1 MTEKHDMLTV
11 EGIKNCLNTRFI
23 GADIYLFDAIDST
36 NDYAHK
42 LAKEGAKEGTV
53 VLSESQSKGKG
64 RLGRTWFSPSG
75 ANIYLSV
82 ILRPQMPSTQITLLT
97 FAAAIAVAKAIR
109 DAANLDADIK
119 WPNDILIK
127 GKKVAGILSE
137 MEANKN
143 PPIPPFK
150 IPLSPPLLKG
160 DIGGLSGGK
169 GGLNVRFAIIGIGI
183 NVNLGLNDIPT
194 ELKDKA
200 TSIKS
205 ETGIAADRTNLICR
219 VLENLEE
226 WYNLF
231 ERNRVNDINEE
242 WKSLAITIGRDVKV
256 QSGNSFIEGRAVDID
271 ESGALLIKD
280 RNGVI
285 QKALSGDVMQ

>member
-1 MTEKHDMLTV
+1 MTEKHDILTV
-11 EGIKNCLNTRFI
+11 EGIKNCLTTRFI

-36 NDYAHK
+36 NDHAHK

-53 VLSESQSKGKG
+53 VLSESQSRGKG

-75 ANIYLSV
+75 ANIYLSI
-82 ILRPQMPSTQITLLT
+82 ILRPQMPTSQITLLT
-97 FAAAIAVAKAIR
+97 FAAAIAVARAIR
-109 DAANLDADIK
+109 NVTGLDADIK

-127 GKKVAGILSE
+127 DKKVAGILSE
-137 MEANKN
+137 MDAEKD
-143 PPIPPFK
+143 K
-150 IPLSPPLLKG
+150 VKST
-160 DIGGLSGGK
+160 
-169 GGLNVRFAIIGIGI
+169 IIGIGI
-183 NVNLGLNDIPT
+183 NVNLDKKDIPL
-194 ELKDKA
+194 ELMGKA
-200 TSIKS
+200 TSIKIES
-205 ETGIAADRTNLICR
+205 NSAIDRMNLICR

-231 ERNRVNDINEE
+231 ERNEANDIIKE

-271 ESGALLIKD
+271 ENGALLIKD

-285 QKALSGDVMQ
+285 QKVLSGDVI

>member
-1 MTEKHDMLTV
+1 MTKKNDLLTV
-11 EGIKNCLNTRFI
+11 EGIKKNLTTRFI

-36 NDYAHK
+36 NSYAHK

-75 ANIYLSV
+75 VNIYLSV
-82 ILRPQMPSTQITLLT
+82 ILMPQMPSTQITLLT

-109 DAANLDADIK
+109 DIAGLDADIK
-119 WPNDILIK
+119 WPNDILIR

-137 MEANKN
+137 METNKN
-143 PPIPPFK
+143 P
-150 IPLSPPLLKG
+150 LME
-160 DIGGLSGGK
+160 GLSVK
-169 GGLNVRFAIIGIGI
+169 FSIIGIGI
-183 NVNLGLNDIPT
+183 NVNLDKKDIPL
-194 ELKDKA
+194 ELMDNA
-200 TSIKS
+200 TSIKIES
-205 ETGIAADRTNLICR
+205 NSTIDRMNLICR

-231 ERNRVNDINEE
+231 ERNGVNDIIEE

-256 QSGNSFIEGRAVDID
+256 QSGNSFVEGRAVDID
-271 ESGALLIKD
+271 ENGALLIKD
-280 RNGVI
+280 RDGVI
-285 QKALSGDVMQ
+285 QRVLSGDVI

>member
-1 MTEKHDMLTV
+1 MTEKHDILTI
-11 EGIKNCLNTRFI
+11 EGIKNCLATSFI
-23 GADIYLFDAIDST
+23 GTDIYLFDAIDST
-36 NDYAHK
+36 NDHAHK

-75 ANIYLSV
+75 TNIYLSV
-82 ILRPQMPSTQITLLT
+82 ILRPQMPTSQITLLT

-109 DAANLDADIK
+109 DVTGLDADIK

-137 MEANKN
+137 MKTDKN
-143 PPIPPFK
+143 PPLPPFT
-150 IPLSPPLLKG
+150 KG
-160 DIGGLSGGK
+160 GVGGLSVK
-169 GGLNVRFAIIGIGI
+169 FSIIGIGI
-183 NVNLGLNDIPT
+183 NVNLDKKDIPL
-194 ELKDKA
+194 ELIDKA
-200 TSIKS
+200 TSIKIES
-205 ETGIAADRTNLICR
+205 NSAIDRKNLICR
-219 VLENLEE
+219 VLENLEK

-231 ERNRVNDINEE
+231 ERNEANDIIKE

-256 QSGNSFIEGRAVDID
+256 QSGNSFVEGRAVDID
-271 ESGALLIKD
+271 ENGALLIKD

-285 QKALSGDVMQ
+285 QKVLSGDVI

>member
-1 MTEKHDMLTV
+1 MTTRANFWIIADKLTKKNDILSI
-11 EGIKNCLNTRFI
+11 EGIKNCLATRFI
-23 GADIYLFDAIDST
+23 GANIYLFDAIDST
-36 NDYAHK
+36 NSHAHK
-42 LAKEGAKEGTV
+42 LAKEGVQNGTV

-82 ILRPQMPSTQITLLT
+82 IIKPQMPSTQITLLT

-109 DAANLDADIK
+109 GIAGLDADIK

-137 MEANKN
+137 MDAKSDT
-143 PPIPPFK
+143 I
-150 IPLSPPLLKG
+150 
-160 DIGGLSGGK
+160 
-169 GGLNVRFAIIGIGI
+169 RFVVIGIGI
-183 NVNLGLNDIPT
+183 NVNLDKKDIPS
-194 ELKDKA
+194 ELMDKA
-200 TSIKS
+200 TSIKIES
-205 ETGIAADRTNLICR
+205 NSAIDRMNLICR
-219 VLENLEE
+219 VLENLEK

-231 ERNRVNDINEE
+231 ERNGANDIIKE

-271 ESGALLIKD
+271 ENGALLIKD

-285 QKALSGDVMQ
+285 QKVLSGDVI

>member
-1 MTEKHDMLTV
+1 MSYIEENEVLFKLTEKHDILTI
-11 EGIKNCLNTRFI
+11 EGIKNCLTTRFI

-36 NDYAHK
+36 NDHANK
-42 LAKEGAKEGTV
+42 LAKQGAKEGTV

-82 ILRPQMPSTQITLLT
+82 ILRPQMPTSQITLLT
-97 FAAAIAVAKAIR
+97 FAAAIAVARAIR
-109 DAANLDADIK
+109 DVTGLDADIK

-137 MEANKN
+137 MGAKSDT
-143 PPIPPFK
+143 I
-150 IPLSPPLLKG
+150 
-160 DIGGLSGGK
+160 
-169 GGLNVRFAIIGIGI
+169 RFVVIGIGI
-183 NVNLGLNDIPT
+183 NVNLDKKDIPS
-194 ELKDKA
+194 ELMDKA
-200 TSIKS
+200 TSIKIES
-205 ETGIAADRTNLICR
+205 NNAIDRKNLICR
-219 VLENLEE
+219 VLENLEK

-231 ERNRVNDINEE
+231 ERNGANDIIKE

-271 ESGALLIKD
+271 ENGALLIKD

-285 QKALSGDVMQ
+285 QKVLSGDVI